1 MVDAVSIALSGLNVQ
16 KQRLGVSANNIAN
29 MSTGGAVPENGQVST
44 VYRPLEV
51 TAQSVTF
58 ENGEGA
64 GVQASVSEKNN
75 SYSVVYDPNS
85 AYANA
90 EGLVAAPNV
99 DLAEEAVN
107 LLMTKT
113 AYKANIAVMK
123 TADEMTQSLL
133 DELV

>member
-29 MSTGGAVPENGQVST
+29 MSTGGVVPENGQVST
-44 VYRPLEV
+44 VYRPLQV
-51 TAQSVTF
+51 NTQSVTF

-75 SYSVVYDPNS
+75 PYSVVYDPNS
-85 AYANA
+85 VYANE

-99 DLAEEAVN
+99 DLAEESVN

>member
-1 MVDAVSIALSGLNVQ
+1 MVDAVSIALSGLTAQ
-16 KQRLGVSANNIAN
+16 KQRLGVSATNIAN
-29 MSTGGAVPENGQVST
+29 MSTGGVVPENGQVST
-44 VYRPLEV
+44 VYRPLQV
-51 TAQSVTF
+51 NTQSVTF

-75 SYSVVYDPNS
+75 PYSVVYDPNS
-85 AYANA
+85 VYANE

-99 DLAEEAVN
+99 DLAEESVN